1 MKRYNRNNLYKDIFI
16 QKLKNITPELDRK
29 IFKIIYG
36 K

>member
-1 MKRYNRNNLYKDIFI
+1 MKRYNRNISYRDIFI
-16 QKLKNITPELDRK
+16 QKIKNITPELDRK